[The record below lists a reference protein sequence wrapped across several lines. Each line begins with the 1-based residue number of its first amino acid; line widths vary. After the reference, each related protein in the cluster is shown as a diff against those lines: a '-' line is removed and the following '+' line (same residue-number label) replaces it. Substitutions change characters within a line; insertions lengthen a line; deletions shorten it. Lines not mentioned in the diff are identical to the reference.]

1 MDKKIFDEVYRMNEK
16 QLQLLEWVGKLK
28 NTDKLIVVEGVKD
41 KRALEKFGIE
51 DIITL
56 KKAIYK
62 TAEDIA
68 KQEKDCIILTDLD
81 REGKKLYKELSTK
94 LQDLGV
100 KVDKSFREFLF
111 RKTKLRQIEGL
122 RKYLEKL

>member
-1 MDKKIFDEVYRMNEK
+1 VDKKIFDEVYRMNEK

>member
-1 MDKKIFDEVYRMNEK
+1 MNEK

-28 NTDKLIVVEGVKD
+28 NTDKLIVVEGIKD

-51 DIITL
+51 GIITL